1 MEQQQPSIVVSLEA
15 EGVEATLSW
24 SNADWLEWAWIQA

>member
-1 MEQQQPSIVVSLEA
+1 MEKQQPSTVVSVEA
-15 EGVEATLSW
+15 ESIEATLNW